1 LAASHPLYAAA
12 RREEAKQDHVAEDM
26 KQVASHNE
34 GQLTDTKLSAE
45 QLEELVKTPAGVI
58 SPRRANMRADL
69 GNGEPQSPEVCTRL
83 RQHIVGNTHSTIIE
97 SKYGV

>member
-1 LAASHPLYAAA
+1 LYAAA

-69 GNGEPQSPEVCTRL
+69 GNGEPQPPEVCSKATAV
-83 RQHIVGNTHSTIIE
+83 HCAAVWAHTVCCDGTIV
-97 SKYGV
+97 